1 MISHP
6 NLTTSVL
13 IGVVF
18 SSLNSWYHHVKAVLA
33 GTVPLL
39 AKVYTY
45 RLYLADGAA
54 KSLISELPKSL
65 SMEDLP
71 PETPTTPLLVTR
83 YSYKKGGEREREREI
98 KRRFRTLW
106 YLPRSCLF
114 NWIFIAPF
122 FHVCFCLL
130 SKVEVVNS
138 GNFSGWF
145 AINCGQTEISP
156 QDFCVRDF
164 WRLQLLLLFPRD
176 QRTSLFLSSEKL
188 YKWGSNPYKWPY
200 RWQTGV
206 CFTLLLWVISPHV

>member
-83 YSYKKGGEREREREI
+83 YSYKKGGERERDQEAFQNSMVFTQKLFVQLNLYCTI
-98 KRRFRTLW
+98 FSCVFLSP
-106 YLPRSCLF
+106 LQSRSC
-114 NWIFIAPF
+114 
-122 FHVCFCLL
+122 
-130 SKVEVVNS
+130 
-138 GNFSGWF
+138 
-145 AINCGQTEISP
+145 
-156 QDFCVRDF
+156 
-164 WRLQLLLLFPRD
+164 
-176 QRTSLFLSSEKL
+176 
-188 YKWGSNPYKWPY
+188 
-200 RWQTGV
+200 
-206 CFTLLLWVISPHV
+206 

>member
-1 MISHP
+1 MCLLVS
-6 NLTTSVL
+6 L
-13 IGVVF
+13 F
-18 SSLNSWYHHVKAVLA
+18 SSFNTIYSRYHHVKAVLA
-33 GTVPLL
+33 GTAPLL

-45 RLYLADGAA
+45 RLYLADGGA

-83 YSYKKGGEREREREI
+83 YMKREREREI
-98 KRRFRTLW
+98 KRHFRTLW

-122 FHVCFCLL
+122 FHVCFCLF
-130 SKVEVVNS
+130 SRVEAVNS

-145 AINCGQTEISP
+145 AINCGQTEIFP

-164 WRLQLLLLFPRD
+164 WKLQLLLLFRV
-176 QRTSLFLSSEKL
+176 
-188 YKWGSNPYKWPY
+188 SNELHCFCHARSYIN
-200 RWQTGV
+200 GV
-206 CFTLLLWVISPHV
+206 LTPINGRISG

>member
-83 YSYKKGGEREREREI
+83 YSYKKGGERERERSRGVSELYGI
-98 KRRFRTLW
+98 YPEAVCSTESL
-106 YLPRSCLF
+106 LHH
-114 NWIFIAPF
+114 F
-122 FHVCFCLL
+122 FMCVSVSSPKSKLL
-130 SKVEVVNS
+130 IQ
-138 GNFSGWF
+138 G
-145 AINCGQTEISP
+145 IS
-156 QDFCVRDF
+156 QDD
-164 WRLQLLLLFPRD
+164 LL
-176 QRTSLFLSSEKL
+176 
-188 YKWGSNPYKWPY
+188 
-200 RWQTGV
+200 
-206 CFTLLLWVISPHV
+206 